1 MKREEVIA
9 LFPDATEEQ
18 IDKIMD
24 MNGKD
29 INSTKAKLSTD
40 KAELERLKTIEE
52 EYQKTKDAS
61 LTAEEKYQKL
71 LKDSA
76 EKEKQYSVQLNR
88 IKAENVL
95 VSAGYKVEEI
105 GDLFDGIVTEDTDAT
120 VKRATGLA
128 TLLKSKSDAAAKS
141 KEAELL
147 QGMTP
152 PPAGGGNETTITKE
166 QFKGMTYQQMA
177 DLKASNPTLFTQ
189 LNS

>member
-40 KAELERLKTIEE
+40 KAELERLKAIEE
-52 EYQKTKDAS
+52 EYQKNKDAS

-71 LKDSA
+71 LKDMEAKSRQSA
-76 EKEKQYSVQLNR
+76 IDLNKM
-88 IKAENVL
+88 KAENIL
-95 VSAGYKVEEI
+95 VSAGYKVDEI
-105 GDLFDGIVTEDTDAT
+105 GDLFDGIVTEDSEAT
-120 VKRATGLA
+120 VKRATSLA
-128 TLLKSKSDAAAKS
+128 TLLKSKSDAAAKA

-147 QGMTP
+147 QQMTP
-152 PPAGGGNETTITKE
+152 PPAGGGGNETVTKE
-166 QFKGMTYQQMA
+166 QFKGMSYQQMA